1 MKVKL
6 TSTQNE
12 KLKNAFNRENSTKE
26 QFIVSRKLYEEAM
39 KARNDIFD
47 MITDAHSID
56 VKNFDLAATKFE
68 NGELV
73 LTPKKVEKQST
84 TIKKALKKVK

>member
-6 TSTQNE
+6 TTTQNE
-12 KLKNAFNRENSTKE
+12 KLKGAMNRENATKE
-26 QFIVSRKLYEEAM
+26 QFLVSRKVYEEAM
-39 KARNDIFD
+39 KARNDIFE
-47 MITDAHSID
+47 MITDAHNIE
-56 VKNFDLAATKFE
+56 VKNFDLQATKFE